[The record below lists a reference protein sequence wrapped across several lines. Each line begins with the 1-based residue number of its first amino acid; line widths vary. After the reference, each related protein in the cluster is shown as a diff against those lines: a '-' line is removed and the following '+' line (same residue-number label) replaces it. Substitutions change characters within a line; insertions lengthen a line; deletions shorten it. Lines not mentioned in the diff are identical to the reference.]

1 MKKIFPYRYR
11 VLIMLFFL
19 ILITFLDRVC
29 ISLVGVRIK
38 SEFNLS
44 NEQFGWVLGAF
55 ALSYAL
61 FEIPAGAMAD
71 RIGQKKVFIRIV
83 IMWSLFTMLT
93 GATTGLI
100 TLMTTRFLFGV
111 GEAGAYPTSSGV
123 VSRWMPA
130 HETSRGISCL
140 MTGASTGSAIAP
152 LIVVPIAVAYGWRM
166 PFFVNGLIGLIW
178 VLVCFLW
185 FRNEPSEMKRIS
197 EEEKKLIETKRR
209 YTNHNEPF
217 PWKAVFKNRSLLA
230 MATAFFCSQWAF
242 YFFIAWMP
250 VYLQEGRHFS
260 EVAMKNTTSYL
271 FIFGIAG
278 ALLTGFF
285 SDWLVKKKGL
295 KFCRRFVGVFAL
307 SAIGI
312 LFFVTAISPDNTI
325 ASFSLMFCYFFMP
338 ANGINGFSTCVDIGG
353 GKACT
358 IAGIMNFAGNMGAFF
373 LAVAFGKIA
382 DMTHSFT
389 MPMFIIAGV
398 SLIGSILWLSVDPTK
413 KIFSTE
419 REKQMILQYQ

>member
-1 MKKIFPYRYR
+1 
-11 VLIMLFFL
+11 MLFFL

-38 SEFNLS
+38 SEFNLN

-83 IMWSLFTMLT
+83 IMWSLFTALT
-93 GATTGLI
+93 GATTGLV
-100 TLMTTRFLFGV
+100 TLMITRFLFGI
-111 GEAGAYPTSSGV
+111 GEAGAFPTSSGV

-140 MTGASTGSAIAP
+140 MTGTGAGSAIAP
-152 LIVVPIAVAYGWRM
+152 LIVIPIAVAYGWRM
-166 PFFVNGLIGLIW
+166 PFFVNCLIGLVW
-178 VLVCFLW
+178 VLICFLW
-185 FRNEPSEMKRIS
+185 FRNEPAEMKNIS
-197 EEEKKLIETKRR
+197 GAERKLIETNRR
-209 YTNHNEPF
+209 YTNYSEPY
-217 PWKAVFKNRSLLA
+217 PWKIAFKNRNLLT

-260 EVAMKNTTSYL
+260 EAAMKNTTSNL

-295 KFCRRFVGVFAL
+295 KFGRRFVGAFAL

-312 LFFVTAISPDNTI
+312 LFFVTTLIKDNTM
-325 ASFSLMFCYFFMP
+325 ASFLLMVCYFFMP

-353 GKACT
+353 GKAST
-358 IAGIMNFAGNMGAFF
+358 VAGIMNFAGNMGAFF
-373 LAVAFGKIA
+373 LAIVFGKIA
-382 DMTHSFT
+382 DVTHSFII
-389 MPMFIIAGV
+389 PMFIIAGV
-398 SLIGSILWLSVDPTK
+398 SLTGSILWFFVDPTK
-413 KIFSTE
+413 KIVISPKNQCIE
-419 REKQMILQYQ
+419 LQYQ